1 MEILISE
8 SQRFLICVNQQVE
21 YFSADYCRK
30 DSLIYGDFNQRES
43 AFFNLCKSAL
53 EYFPADY
60 RRKGSLIYGDFNQ
73 RESAFLISV
82 NQRVKILVSCAKTV
96 IDFIIFELF
105 EKSISNLHL
114 LNNKTIWK

>member
-21 YFSADYCRK
+21 YF
-30 DSLIYGDFNQRES
+30 
-43 AFFNLCKSAL
+43 
-53 EYFPADY
+53 PADY
-60 RRKGSLIYGDFNQ
+60 RRKDSLICGDFNQ